1 MQVNISIILK
11 TVDVDVDVEVGE
23 TPSYALLQ
31 LLRARQIILEIKISF
46 SLCKV
51 NRFRRWTLRE
61 PGSQI

>member
-1 MQVNISIILK
+1 MQANISIILK